1 MDADLGLWVI
11 ADGLGGH
18 TDGHLASKI
27 ACESI
32 HSVVKDGYGLS
43 RAIQHA
49 HQAILQ
55 AIGSMS
61 TPSNMGS
68 TVVALHRFGDE
79 CEVGWVGDSR
89 AYHLHGERLAQL
101 TTDHSHMADAIS
113 RGEITASSARESQVS
128 HVLSQSLGVSHL
140 AEVEPEFTTCR
151 ISPGDC
157 LLLCSDGLSNAVADV
172 LLTEHLAERCSADA
186 TAEKLLSAA
195 LETGGYD
202 NISLVVLRT

>member
-18 TDGHLASKI
+18 TDGQLASKI

-32 HSVVKDGYGLS
+32 HSVVRDSYSLS

-55 AIGSMS
+55 AIRSMS
-61 TPSNMGS
+61 TPINMGS
-68 TVVALHRFGDE
+68 TVVALQRFGDE
-79 CEVGWVGDSR
+79 CEVGWIGDSG
-89 AYHLHGERLAQL
+89 AYQPHGERLAQL
-101 TTDHSHMADAIS
+101 TNDHSHIADASS
-113 RGEITASSARESQVS
+113 RGEMTAASARESQVS

-140 AEVEPEFTTCR
+140 TEVEPEFTTCKV
-151 ISPGDC
+151 SPGDF
-157 LLLCSDGLSNAVADV
+157 LLLCSDSLRNAVADV
-172 LLTEHLAERCSADA
+172 VLSEHLVERCSADA
-186 TAEKLLSAA
+186 TAEKPLSAA
-195 LETGGYD
+195 LGTGGYN